1 MDKEK
6 RIPWIKFF
14 SLFVL
19 EFGMCTLILLKGGLE
34 GESIIG
40 VTCGTW
46 QYWLIVCSIF
56 PYLFLFFMIVSRYM
70 NREHKKKTEV
80 GYIYLKEDLKWTK
93 KIIVLFL
100 FLSVIAGIA
109 AGMLGIG
116 AGIITGPILI
126 EMGVVPQVATATS
139 SYLILFTSSAT
150 TFQFLVL
157 GKLAWRHGLWYLV
170 VGILAA
176 ILGQYVVAE
185 VIRRYKKQ
193 AFINF
198 LLATVIVLSAIL
210 MITIE
215 AIATYNSVKAHA
227 NMGFMPIC
235 GGVA

>member
-1 MDKEK
+1 
-6 RIPWIKFF
+6 
-14 SLFVL
+14 
-19 EFGMCTLILLKGGLE
+19 
-34 GESIIG
+34 
-40 VTCGTW
+40 
-46 QYWLIVCSIF
+46 
-56 PYLFLFFMIVSRYM
+56 M
-70 NREHKKKTEV
+70 NTKKKVEI
-80 GYIYLKEDLKWTK
+80 GYVYLKEDLKWTK
-93 KIIVLFL
+93 KIIILFL

-126 EMGVVPQVATATS
+126 EMGVIPQVATATS

-157 GKLAWRHGLWYLV
+157 GKLAWKHGLWYLG
-170 VGILAA
+170 VGVLAA
-176 ILGQYVVAE
+176 ILGQYGVAE
-185 VIRRYKKQ
+185 LIRRFKKQ

-210 MITIE
+210 LITVE
-215 AIATYNSVKAHA
+215 AIATYNNVKSHA